1 MKTRDTKP
9 QARWTLE
16 ELCELVMRALAQGY
30 AEPANRQ
37 VRAIPDARTIRYYT
51 TLGLLDRPAEMRG
64 RTAYY
69 GRRHLLQI
77 VTIKRLQAQG
87 LPLAEIQRKLAG
99 LSGTVLEDIAQVPQ
113 EDTFA
118 AAGGFAMPRAVAEG
132 ALAMPAPDA
141 VAEFETARRE
151 TAFWVATPAPVAL
164 KPEAP
169 GAAGRAQTLELNG
182 HALLTL
188 LKAKELSYE
197 DIEVLRRAAAPLLEV
212 LQTRGLVKEGKS

>member
-30 AEPANRQ
+30 AEPANGQ

-77 VTIKRLQAQG
+77 VAIKRLQAQS

-113 EDTFA
+113 EDAFA
-118 AAGGFAMPRAVAEG
+118 AAED
-132 ALAMPAPDA
+132 ALAMPVPDA
-141 VAEFETARRE
+141 VVEFEAARRE

-188 LKAKELSYE
+188 LKAKELSHE

-212 LQTRGLVKEGKS
+212 LQTRGLVKEGQS

>member
-30 AEPANRQ
+30 AEPANGQ

-77 VTIKRLQAQG
+77 VAIKRLQAQG

-113 EDTFA
+113 EDAFA
-118 AAGGFAMPRAVAEG
+118 AAGGSMVPRAAAED

-141 VAEFETARRE
+141 VVEFEAARRE
-151 TAFWVATPAPVAL
+151 TAFWAAAPAPVAL

-182 HALLTL
+182 YALLTL

-212 LQTRGLVKEGKS
+212 LQTRGLVKEGQS